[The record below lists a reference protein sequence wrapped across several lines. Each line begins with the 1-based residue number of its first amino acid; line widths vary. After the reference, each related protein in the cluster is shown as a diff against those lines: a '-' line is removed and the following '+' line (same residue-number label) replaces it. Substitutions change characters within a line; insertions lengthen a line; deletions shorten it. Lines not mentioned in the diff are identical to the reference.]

1 MYYNSIEHIKQN
13 KSKTMRKI
21 KDKKIEIRE
30 IVYCQDD
37 EKSFGDIFVYEPENV
52 EEQNLGNLFIV
63 GELKDLPRNSS
74 YIVNLLAS
82 KIKKEFYSD
91 TKRTAEESLE
101 AALSQAN
108 KTLSEIADSG
118 SGEYV
123 GRLSMICGTY
133 RGNKFYLSQVGKI
146 RSLLIRNGEILDI
159 MKEESGAAV
168 SPKRVFNNIAS
179 GELATGDM
187 VIFATSGLFNV
198 FSLEKLRQLGSSS
211 ALDDFSSNLQE
222 EIEKEDNEIVS
233 ALIMKIEGEKKS
245 GMNRVKIAPEKEI
258 EEIKTPEETFDNMQV
273 EEDEK
278 PYKITEGNPEEN
290 LSETEEE
297 YESED
302 EAASIDPEKTEA
314 EIEEKNE
321 NMISTEPSEAVSPKI
336 SEEKADI
343 AAIGT
348 EAKTPSSRKTAETVS
363 LSDIIKEYE
372 KRETGKED
380 SSSDSEQ
387 DRNIE
392 RIVSKKEANNF
403 EDLDEKKEGLGE
415 KFSSR
420 AKNYFESAN
429 LGEIKSNIADKF
441 KKTFQ
446 GEKEYKLKS
455 AQKFS
460 FIKGK
465 KAIVV
470 IVVLLAVVAGAYYFN
485 SSKNKD
491 KADKEK
497 LTAYQSMLSDSKSK
511 MDQGEVDLISGT
523 QADAGKLFVEAKTL
537 ALKVKNEY
545 GDGLSADA
553 DTVIA
558 KAQIEIDKIDKIVK
572 VDTSQTVATFENANI
587 KNLVEING
595 VDYAIDG
602 KENSA
607 YKVDAKNGK
616 LTQIANASDKIG
628 EIKLAQ
634 NFQNQEILLSDGS
647 GFSSF
652 SVKSGTIQKL
662 SAKLDSSVAD
672 FAVYTK
678 NIYLLSPSGNQ
689 IYKYQRTSQG
699 LDNKTAW
706 LKSGDIKNAISFT
719 IDQYVYILTSDG
731 QVKKYFTGTEFT
743 GTNGKKF
750 EIQQPSEKISAPGKI
765 YTLMDQE
772 YLYITEPG
780 KNRILIF
787 DKTSGTLV
795 KQLVSTDF
803 SDLRDISVDA
813 KETTLLALVN
823 NKIVKVNLTK

>member
-1 MYYNSIEHIKQN
+1 
-13 KSKTMRKI
+13 MRKI